1 MVLQDWQRGKIPFFI
16 APPRLP
22 DNEKRSSDE
31 KREQENNEEKNA
43 VDGKCVKKDS
53 SILAAI
59 ETVVKK
65 QQKTQVPV
73 QKNFFNEEDE
83 GAEELVESEDLDAS
97 NKVVGSDED
106 NEATADTARKRN
118 RDDNSD
124 HDDDNSD
131 CDENL
136 SWEEVLRSVQSEMG
150 ADFQL
155 QPGPSNKER
164 QRKKRKVY

>member
-22 DNEKRSSDE
+22 DDE
-31 KREQENNEEKNA
+31 KSNKPNDEEKNA
-43 VDGKCVKKDS
+43 VDGKSGKKDA
-53 SILAAI
+53 SIIAAI

-83 GAEELVESEDLDAS
+83 GAEDLLESGDCDAADDLI
-97 NKVVGSDED
+97 GSDEN
-106 NEATADTARKRN
+106 NEAVKTRKR
-118 RDDNSD
+118 D
-124 HDDDNSD
+124 HDDDDDSD
-131 CDENL
+131 HDENL
-136 SWEEVLRSVQSEMG
+136 SWEEVLKSVQNEMG

-155 QPGPSNKER
+155 QPETGTKER
-164 QRKKRKVY
+164 RRKKRKV